1 MLKKVWKFVQHPVY
15 KEYKEAPLS
24 YKKKIFFSLLLLG
37 LAFGIISGL
46 AIAII
51 TELFHID
58 LGKHASEK
66 IFDMSTGVIFLL
78 VAIVTPVVEEFF
90 FRGPLIFFKNSSNF
104 KYAYYVSILAFGLVH
119 ISNFEF
125 STTVLILT
133 PLLIAPQLFLGV
145 FLGYIRVR
153 LGLLWSIFLHSIY
166 NTILFSPILI
176 AEFLNIPIE

>member
-24 YKKKIFFSLLLLG
+24 YKKKTLVSLLVLG
-37 LAFGIISGL
+37 LAFGILSGL
-46 AIAII
+46 ANAVI

-58 LGKHASEK
+58 IGKHASEK
-66 IFDMSTGVIFLL
+66 LFDMSTGIIFLL
-78 VAIVTPVVEEFF
+78 VAIVAPVVEEFI
-90 FRGPLIFFKNSSNF
+90 FRAPLGFFKDSPYF
-104 KYAYYVSILAFGLVH
+104 KDAFYVSILAFGLVH

-153 LGLLWSIFLHSIY
+153 IGLIWSILLHSIY
-166 NTILFSPILI
+166 NTILFLPMLA
-176 AEFLNIPIE
+176 AELLNIPIE